1 MTPLLTT
8 SIDSSF
14 DAITLSFKVSGVVL
28 VSALLLEWFDIS
40 LSTFCSA
47 TLCSVIA
54 CSAII
59 SLALSLSVAVDCSV
73 ASTLSSLSSFSLRF
87 SGAFELDSKLAS
99 AASRACSC
107 LGVTST
113 GFGCTSSSTTSE
125 MSLRSRGTMPSNLS
139 VMTCSLPSLSIVYS
153 GTNCLLSALYCSKL

>member
-8 SIDSSF
+8 SIDLSF
-14 DAITLSFKVSGVVL
+14 DVITLSFKVSGVVL
-28 VSALLLEWFDIS
+28 VPALLLEWFDTS
-40 LSTFCSA
+40 VSAFCSA
-47 TLCSVIA
+47 TL